1 MKQNLFSV
9 IALLATS
16 TLVGIN
22 SPANATPSNYQE
34 TCNHISVSGNVLSAN
49 CRRRDRQFNETSIV
63 LRGIENINGTF
74 KVTDPAK
81 VSNYQLTCDDIR
93 IRGNDLTATCKRRN
107 GTLKRTSIVLQ
118 GIENINGVLTYTSSP

>member
-1 MKQNLFSV
+1 MKLNLFSV

-22 SPANATPSNYQE
+22 SPGNATPSNYQE

-49 CRRRDRQFNETSIV
+49 CRRRNGTFNKTSIV

-74 KVTDPAK
+74 KVNNPAK

-93 IRGNDLTATCKRRN
+93 IRGNHLTATCKRTN
-107 GTLKRTSIVLQ
+107 GTLKRTSIFLQ
-118 GIENINGVLTYTSSP
+118 GIKNINGVLKYSSSS

>member
-1 MKQNLFSV
+1 MKPNLFSV

-22 SPANATPSNYQE
+22 SPANATSSSYQK
-34 TCNHISVSGNVLSAN
+34 TCNQISVSGNVLSAN
-49 CRRRDRQFNETSIV
+49 CRRINGTFNETSIV

-81 VSNYQLTCDDIR
+81 ISNYQSTCDDIR

-118 GIENINGVLTYTSSP
+118 GIENINGVLKYTSSP